1 MRSFLTKPAIF
12 LTDVGRGA
20 ASAVLALLALLHAPG
35 AKAQPAP
42 SAARIPAAL
51 GFVNFSGSDL
61 DPLVAQDRTA
71 LSPLFAST
79 NAPPPGQIP
88 VTPVLFVYAR
98 LNPDGTIRGTK
109 SAGIR
114 KVVEATKAS
123 IVVVASENSA
133 DSVKEAA
140 AMPGPKSANLVFTL
154 SRNGSGFPT
163 FFRRLF
169 ERMRDGKDMLTAWVE
184 LVPQGPVQDPAL
196 PATIVLPEAGRLAF
210 PKPP

>member
-1 MRSFLTKPAIF
+1 
-12 LTDVGRGA
+12 
-20 ASAVLALLALLHAPG
+20 LAQSTPSV
-35 AKAQPAP
+35 AK
-42 SAARIPAAL
+42 IPVAL

-61 DPLVAQDRTA
+61 DRLVAEDRAA
-71 LSPLFAST
+71 LSPLFAIT

-88 VTPVLFVYAR
+88 VAPVLFVYAT
-98 LNPDGTIRGTK
+98 LKPDGTIRGTK

-114 KVVEATKAS
+114 QVVEATKAS

-133 DSVKEAA
+133 DSIGKTA

-154 SRNGSGFPT
+154 SRNGSGFAT

-169 ERMRDGKDMLTAWVE
+169 ERMRDGKDMLIAWVD
-184 LVPQGPVQDPAL
+184 LAPQGPVRDPSL
-196 PATIVLPEAGRLAF
+196 PGTIVLPEAGRLAF